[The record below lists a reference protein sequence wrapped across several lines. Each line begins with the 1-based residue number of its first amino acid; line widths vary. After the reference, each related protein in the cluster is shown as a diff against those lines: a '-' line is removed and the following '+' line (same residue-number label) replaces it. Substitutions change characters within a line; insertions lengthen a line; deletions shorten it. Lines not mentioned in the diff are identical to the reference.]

1 MKKVFIIAVALVIA
15 CNIINFTVLETVREL
30 KKENDLLKNYYL
42 GAEEL
47 LDTLENHYNWVD
59 AIDNEAYYD
68 AVDKLHHN
76 K

>member
-1 MKKVFIIAVALVIA
+1 MKQKSLVYAVIVLFVTNFIALIGWGKSMDQVDA
-15 CNIINFTVLETVREL
+15 YHS
-30 KKENDLLKNYYL
+30 YYK

-59 AIDNEAYYD
+59 AVDNYNYYD
-68 AVDKLHHN
+68 AVSKLN

>member
-1 MKKVFIIAVALVIA
+1 MSKKLLLAVILLLLATNVMSLFGWGNALEKKVL
-15 CNIINFTVLETVREL
+15 LE
-30 KKENDLLKNYYL
+30 NYYQ

-59 AIDNEAYYD
+59 AIDNDAYYD
-68 AVDKLHHN
+68 AVDKL